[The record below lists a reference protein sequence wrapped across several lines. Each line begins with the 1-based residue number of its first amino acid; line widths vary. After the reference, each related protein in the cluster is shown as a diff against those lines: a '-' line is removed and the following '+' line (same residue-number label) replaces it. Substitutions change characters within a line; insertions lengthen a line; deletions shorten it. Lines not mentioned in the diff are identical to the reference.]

1 MKTFR
6 DLLLAGVMLLTIG
19 FTAASCSDDDNN
31 EPQNHS
37 IIGTWQL
44 KNADVD
50 VILKTDATMTEQQME
65 AFLVDYTFFAP
76 NSQITFTT
84 DTVTLTA
91 ELDGVTQPPFKL
103 PYTLKNGILTI
114 MSPIPSMTIEGSVDI
129 DTHSM
134 EFDLTPASYMSILQ
148 FIGYAFPELQPTFN
162 QIQSAEVDYDLIR

>member
-6 DLLLAGVMLLTIG
+6 NLLLTGITLFAIG
-19 FTAASCSDDDNN
+19 FTATSCSDDDNN

-37 IIGTWQL
+37 ILGTWQL

-50 VILKTDATMTEQQME
+50 VTLKPDATMTEAQME
-65 AFLVDYTFFAP
+65 AFLADYTFFAP
-76 NSQITFTT
+76 NSEITFTA

-103 PYTLKNGILTI
+103 PYTLNNGILTI
-114 MSPIPSMTIEGSVDI
+114 ISPIPSMTIQGSVDI
-129 DTHSM
+129 DTHVM
-134 EFDLTPASYMSILQ
+134 EFDLTSASYMSILQ

-162 QIQSAEVDYDLIR
+162 QIQSAEVDYDLTR